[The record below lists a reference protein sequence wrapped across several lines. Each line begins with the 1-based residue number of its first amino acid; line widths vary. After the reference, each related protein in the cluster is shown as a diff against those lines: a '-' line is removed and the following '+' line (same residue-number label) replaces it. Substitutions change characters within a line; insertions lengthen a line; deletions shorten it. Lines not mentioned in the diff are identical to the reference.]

1 MVIIKSKSEIE
12 KMKVAGRYTY
22 GALKKV
28 SEAVRPG
35 VTTKQLDKIAENYIR
50 SKGCTGSFKGYGGFP
65 GTVCASVND
74 TVIHGFPNDVPLKEG
89 DIVSIDVG
97 ACYRGYHGDACRTFK
112 VGRVDEKAEKLIN
125 VTRQSFFEALKFARD
140 GFRISDISKAVQDYV
155 ELNGFSILRDY
166 CGHGVGADVHE
177 DPEVPN
183 YVTRSRGIRL
193 RPGMVIAI
201 EPMVCGG
208 KKDVFLDDNEWAV
221 ITQDGEKSAHYEN
234 TVLITSGDPV
244 LLTLPNDCDDVG

>member
-1 MVIIKSKSEIE
+1 MVKIKSRSEIE

-22 GALKKV
+22 ETLKAV

-35 VTTKQLDKIAENYIR
+35 VTTKQLDKIAEHYIH

-65 GTVCASVND
+65 GTICASVNE
-74 TVIHGFPNDVPLKEG
+74 TVIHGFPDDVPLKEG
-89 DIVSIDVG
+89 DVVSVDVG

-112 VGRVDEKAEKLIN
+112 VGKVDEKTEKLVR
-125 VTRQSFFEALKFARD
+125 VTRESFYEALKFARD
-140 GFRISDISKAVQDYV
+140 GYRISDISRAVQNYV
-155 ELNGFSILRDY
+155 EANGFSVLRNY
-166 CGHGVGADVHE
+166 CGHGVGSELHE

-201 EPMVCGG
+201 EPMVCCG
-208 KKDVFLDDNEWAV
+208 KKDIYVADDEWAV

-234 TVLITSGDPV
+234 TVLITTGDPV
-244 LLTLPNDCDDVG
+244 LLTFPAGCDEIG